1 MNSHDAHDPD
11 FPQEIPAIPDAE
23 TVTPPEESPEE
34 GALGEVGQ
42 ADAFSEPATLDA
54 GMNSAT
60 DAALAPESAIDPLAV
75 EPSVTEAFTETFAEA
90 PAPEAPAFPIQAAEV
105 WTELDEAEPTA
116 MAEAQFAE
124 AQLRETMPEAESWS
138 RAEEEGEPDPSVL
151 DAGSGPRREAE
162 KPGRT
167 VLPYD
172 DWEPSEVPYQPKELG
187 VIDQLMIVLADGATI
202 WRKVLRQVRSWLP
215 RTWQRNLSDELMT
228 AIALGLLILWLV
240 LWNPLGGTSPSRVT
254 VEKPE
259 IPGPALSQSDDK
271 AGTSAILSR
280 DSGESAPAIAAETPA
295 EALEPSPEQTLIAD
309 IQERVSKISRSYAV
323 GLIQSVEVNLPQ
335 QVLSVNVSNDWYG
348 LGAESQ
354 DRIAQDIYSQA
365 QGLAFATLQ
374 LRDPDG
380 VVVARNPVVGPAMV
394 ILKRHRP
401 VEGDPL
407 A

>member
-23 TVTPPEESPEE
+23 TVTPPEDLPEE
-34 GALGEVGQ
+34 EALGEVGQ
-42 ADAFSEPATLDA
+42 ADAFSDPAALDA
-54 GMNSAT
+54 GMNT
-60 DAALAPESAIDPLAV
+60 VLDAAFDSASAIDPLAM
-75 EPSVTEAFTETFAEA
+75 ESSVTEALTGASAEA
-90 PAPEAPAFPIQAAEV
+90 PTPDVPASPVPAADV
-105 WTELDEAEPTA
+105 WTELDEAEPAA
-116 MAEAQFAE
+116 MAADQAK
-124 AQLRETMPEAESWS
+124 ALKPAAASWS
-138 RAEEEGEPDPSVL
+138 GAEEEGEPDPSVL

-228 AIALGLLILWLV
+228 AIALGVLILWLV
-240 LWNPLGGTSPSRVT
+240 LWNPLGGRTSPSRVV
-254 VEKPE
+254 VEEPE
-259 IPGPALSQSDDK
+259 IPGPALSQGDDQG
-271 AGTSAILSR
+271 GTSAILSR
-280 DSGESAPAIAAETPA
+280 DSGESAPAIATETPA

-335 QVLSVNVSNDWYG
+335 QVLAVNVSQDWYG
-348 LGAESQ
+348 LGATSQ

-380 VVVARNPVVGPAMV
+380 VIVARNPVVGPAMV

-401 VEGDPL
+401 TEGDPL